1 MTHLTQSLSFI
12 SEYTYSIVK
21 WAEEIYNEYKKSRDT
36 SNTMK
41 ELSILSDKQL
51 RDIGLTRG
59 EIYDVA
65 HRTHYGERS

>member
-21 WAEEIYNEYKKSRDT
+21 WIEEFSQEYKKARDT
-36 SNTMK
+36 SSTIK
-41 ELSILSDKQL
+41 ELSVLSDKQL

-65 HRTHYGERS
+65 HRTHYGDRS